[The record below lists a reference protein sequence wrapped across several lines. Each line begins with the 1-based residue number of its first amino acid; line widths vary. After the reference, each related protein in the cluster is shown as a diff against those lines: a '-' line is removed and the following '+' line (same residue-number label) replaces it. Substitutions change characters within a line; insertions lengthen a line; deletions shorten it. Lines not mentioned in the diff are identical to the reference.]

1 VSAFENVDK
10 LLGVAEEW
18 GGSDLHLS
26 VGVPPIVRIDGELE
40 RWKGPDL
47 TPDDTERMARELLGN
62 RWPELAKRGEV
73 DFSYTVPAIGRYRIN
88 VYRQR
93 GSVSVAARVIPREV
107 PSLAELLMPEII
119 YRLARRPQGMII
131 VTGPTGSGKSTTL
144 AAMLRLINEERT
156 CHVVTLEDPIEY
168 LHTHDRSVIDQREVG
183 ADTGTFANG
192 LRAALRQDPDVILVG
207 EMRDRDTMDIALR
220 AAETGHLVL
229 TTLHTRRAPEVVAR
243 LVSSFPSD
251 QQGQIRHQ
259 LAETLEG
266 VIAQRL
272 LVRPEG
278 GRVAAMEVLLGTP
291 AARNLIRE
299 GKSHQLPGFMQTG
312 ARYGMLTL
320 KDHVED
326 LFRRRLID
334 KDVVDEVMEEVA
346 VDAQRNKEGANY
358 GREVG
363 T

>member
-1 VSAFENVDK
+1 MSTLESVDQ
-10 LLGVAEEW
+10 LLTSAEEW
-18 GGSDLHLS
+18 GASDLHLS

-40 RWKGPDL
+40 RVKAPDL
-47 TPDDTERMARELLGN
+47 TPADTERMARDLLNN

-73 DFSYTVPAIGRYRIN
+73 DFSYTVQGVGRYRIN

-93 GSVSVAARVIPREV
+93 GSVSVAARVIPRDV

-119 YRLARRPQGMII
+119 YRLARRPQGMVIM
-131 VTGPTGSGKSTTL
+131 TGPTGSGKSTTL
-144 AAMLRLINEERT
+144 AGMLRLINEERT

-183 ADTGTFANG
+183 ADTGSFANG

-243 LVSSFPSD
+243 LVSSFPAD

-259 LAETLEG
+259 LAEVLEG
-266 VIAQRL
+266 VVAQRL
-272 LVRPEG
+272 LVRPRG
-278 GRVAAMEVLLGTP
+278 GRVAAMEVLMGTP

-312 ARYGMLTL
+312 ARFGMLTL

-334 KDVVDEVMEEVA
+334 REVLDEVLEEIA
-346 VDAQRNKEGANY
+346 IDAQRQKDGGNY

-363 T
+363 V